1 MGSAVFNDNGGISL
15 LTYIARRI
23 ILALIIVLL
32 VSFAIFILIR
42 MLPGDPIEMI
52 ISASQLENYTQE
64 QIDAIRRD
72 RGLDK
77 PVLVQYVVWLGQM
90 LRGDF
95 GNSIVRNFNVGSEM
109 STKITV
115 TMIVGLTAFLLGL
128 VIGPLLGIISAVRS
142 GKFIDSLVTVIANIG
157 ITIPTFWLGILLIFF
172 FGLRLKILP
181 LYGYTFPWDN
191 LGMSIKQSILPIFV
205 LALSPIASSARQM
218 RASVLEVL
226 GEDYTRTAWAK
237 GLNERKVTWR
247 HVIKNA
253 LMPVIT
259 LQGTMLRNVIGGAV
273 VVETVFVI
281 PGMGK
286 FLVDGVLS
294 RDYPVVQAVTV
305 VMTIIVVL
313 SNLIVDLFYGWV
325 DPRIQ
330 YE

>member
-1 MGSAVFNDNGGISL
+1 V
-15 LTYIARRI
+15 RRI
-23 ILALIIVLL
+23 ILALIIVFL
-32 VSFAIFILIR
+32 VSFAIFILMR

-52 ISASQLENYTQE
+52 MSATQLENYTQE
-64 QIDAIRRD
+64 QIDAIRHEK
-72 RGLDK
+72 GLDK
-77 PVLVQYVVWLGQM
+77 PVLVQYVIWLGQM

-95 GNSIVRNFNVGSEM
+95 GNSIVRNFNVASEM

-115 TMIVGLTAFLLGL
+115 TMIVGLSAFLLGL
-128 VIGPLLGIISAVRS
+128 IIGPLLGIISAVRR
-142 GKFIDSLVTVIANIG
+142 GKFIDNLVTVIANIG
-157 ITIPTFWLGILLIFF
+157 ITVPTFWLGIIMIFF

-181 LYGYTFPWDN
+181 LFGYTFPWDN
-191 LGMSIKQSILPIFV
+191 LGMSIKQSIMPIFV
-205 LALSPIASSARQM
+205 LALGPIAFSARQM

-226 GEDYTRTAWAK
+226 GEDYTRTGWAK
-237 GLNERKVTWR
+237 GLNERKVIWR

-253 LMPVIT
+253 MMPVIT

-273 VVETVFVI
+273 VVETVFVV

-286 FLVDGVLS
+286 FLVDGILS

-313 SNLIVDLFYGWV
+313 SNLLVDLLYGWV

>member
-1 MGSAVFNDNGGISL
+1 V
-15 LTYIARRI
+15 LTYIVRRI

-32 VSFAIFILIR
+32 VSFAIFILMR

-52 ISASQLENYTQE
+52 MSATQLENYTQE
-64 QIDAIRRD
+64 QIDAIRHEK
-72 RGLDK
+72 GLDK
-77 PVLVQYVVWLGQM
+77 PVLVQYVIWLGQM

-95 GNSIVRNFNVGSEM
+95 GNSIVRNFNVASEM

-115 TMIVGLTAFLLGL
+115 TMIVGLSAFLLGL
-128 VIGPLLGIISAVRS
+128 IIGPLLGIISAVRR
-142 GKFIDSLVTVIANIG
+142 GKFIDNLVTVIANIG
-157 ITIPTFWLGILLIFF
+157 ITVPTFWLGIIMIFF

-181 LYGYTFPWDN
+181 LFGYTFPWDN
-191 LGMSIKQSILPIFV
+191 LGVSIKQSIMPIFV
-205 LALSPIASSARQM
+205 LALGPIAFSARQM

-226 GEDYTRTAWAK
+226 GEDYTRTGWAK
-237 GLNERKVTWR
+237 GLNERKVIWR

-253 LMPVIT
+253 MMPVIT

-273 VVETVFVI
+273 VVETVFVV

-286 FLVDGVLS
+286 FLVDGILS

-313 SNLIVDLFYGWV
+313 SNLLVDLLYGWV

>member
-1 MGSAVFNDNGGISL
+1 M
-15 LTYIARRI
+15 RRI
-23 ILALIIVLL
+23 ILALIIVFL
-32 VSFAIFILIR
+32 VSFAIFILMR

-52 ISASQLENYTQE
+52 MSATQLENYTQE
-64 QIDAIRRD
+64 QIDAIRHEK
-72 RGLDK
+72 GLDK
-77 PVLVQYVVWLGQM
+77 PVLVQYVIWLGQM

-95 GNSIVRNFNVGSEM
+95 GNSIVRNFNVASEM

-115 TMIVGLTAFLLGL
+115 TMIVGLSAFLLGL
-128 VIGPLLGIISAVRS
+128 IIGPLLGIISAVRR
-142 GKFIDSLVTVIANIG
+142 GKFIDNLVTVIANIG
-157 ITIPTFWLGILLIFF
+157 ITVPTFWLGIIMIFF
-172 FGLRLKILP
+172 LGLRLKILP
-181 LYGYTFPWDN
+181 LFGYTFPWDN
-191 LGMSIKQSILPIFV
+191 LGMSIKQSIMPIFV
-205 LALSPIASSARQM
+205 LALGPIAFSARQM

-226 GEDYTRTAWAK
+226 GEDYTRTGWAK
-237 GLNERKVTWR
+237 GLNERKVIWR

-253 LMPVIT
+253 MMPVIT

-273 VVETVFVI
+273 VVETVFVV

-286 FLVDGVLS
+286 FLVDGILS

-313 SNLIVDLFYGWV
+313 SNLLVDLLYGWV

>member
-1 MGSAVFNDNGGISL
+1 M
-15 LTYIARRI
+15 LTYIVRRI
-23 ILALIIVLL
+23 ILALIIVFL
-32 VSFAIFILIR
+32 VSFAIFILMR

-52 ISASQLENYTQE
+52 MSASQLEDYTQE
-64 QIDAIRRD
+64 QIDAIRREK
-72 RGLDK
+72 GLDK
-77 PVLVQYVVWLGQM
+77 PVLVQYVIWLGQM

-95 GNSIVRNFNVGSEM
+95 GNSIVRNFSVASEM
-109 STKITV
+109 RTKITV
-115 TMIVGLTAFLLGL
+115 TMIVGLSAFLLGL
-128 VIGPLLGIISAVRS
+128 VVGPLLGIISAVRR

-157 ITIPTFWLGILLIFF
+157 ITVPTFWLGIIMIFF

-181 LYGYTFPWDN
+181 LFGYTFPWDN
-191 LGMSIKQSILPIFV
+191 LGMSIKQSIMPIFV
-205 LALSPIASSARQM
+205 LALGPIAFSARQM

-226 GEDYTRTAWAK
+226 GEDYTRTGWAK
-237 GLNERKVTWR
+237 GLNERKVIWR

-253 LMPVIT
+253 MMPVIT

-286 FLVDGVLS
+286 FLVDGILS

-313 SNLIVDLFYGWV
+313 SNLLVDLLYGWV

>member
-1 MGSAVFNDNGGISL
+1 L
-15 LTYIARRI
+15 LTYIVRRI

-32 VSFAIFILIR
+32 VSFAIFILMR

-52 ISASQLENYTQE
+52 MSATQLENYTQE
-64 QIDAIRRD
+64 QIDAIRHEK
-72 RGLDK
+72 GLDK
-77 PVLVQYVVWLGQM
+77 PVLVQYVIWLGQM

-95 GNSIVRNFNVGSEM
+95 GNSIVRNFNVASEM

-115 TMIVGLTAFLLGL
+115 TMIVGLSAFLLGL
-128 VIGPLLGIISAVRS
+128 IIGPLLGIISAVRR
-142 GKFIDSLVTVIANIG
+142 GKFIDNLVTVIANIG
-157 ITIPTFWLGILLIFF
+157 ITVPTFWLGIIMIFF

-181 LYGYTFPWDN
+181 LFGYTFPWDN
-191 LGMSIKQSILPIFV
+191 LGMSIKQSIMPIFV
-205 LALSPIASSARQM
+205 LALGPIAFSARQM

-226 GEDYTRTAWAK
+226 GEDYTRTGWAK
-237 GLNERKVTWR
+237 GLNERKVIWR

-253 LMPVIT
+253 MMPVIT

-273 VVETVFVI
+273 VVETVFVV

-286 FLVDGVLS
+286 FLVDGILS

-313 SNLIVDLFYGWV
+313 SNLLVDLLYGWV